1 MRLSPSTLNLF
12 KDCARCFWLD
22 KNKKI
27 KRPRG
32 PFPSLPGGMDRV
44 IKAAFDIYRPG
55 EAPGFDEILLI
66 EQEKVDLWRNWR
78 KGLSCNIKG
87 TSHTISGALDDCLF
101 LRAEQK
107 YAPLDYKTRGS
118 SVPDFADY
126 AKKYYQLQMDVYS
139 LMLEENGYPS
149 AGKAYLAFYYPEE
162 ANIDNN
168 VFRFKASIVSIPTSI
183 DNALEVIKQALQC
196 LEGPMPEA
204 NPKCEY
210 CARHVALNE
219 IT

>member
-12 KDCARCFWLD
+12 KDCPRCFWLD

-32 PFPSLPGGMDRV
+32 IFPSLPGGMDRV
-44 IKAAFDIYRPG
+44 IKVSFDAYRPG
-55 EAPGFDEILLI
+55 EAPGIEGALLVG
-66 EQEKVDLWRNWR
+66 QEKIDPWRNWR
-78 KGLSCNIKG
+78 SGLSCEVKG
-87 TSHTISGALDDCLF
+87 TKHTIGGALDDCLF

-118 SVPDFADY
+118 SVEDFADY
-126 AKKYYQLQMDVYS
+126 AKKYSQLQMDVYS

-162 ANIDNN
+162 ANIVNN

-183 DNALEVIKQALQC
+183 DNALEAIKQALQC
-196 LEGPMPEA
+196 LDGSMPEA

-210 CARHVALNE
+210 CAREVKLRE
-219 IT
+219 I